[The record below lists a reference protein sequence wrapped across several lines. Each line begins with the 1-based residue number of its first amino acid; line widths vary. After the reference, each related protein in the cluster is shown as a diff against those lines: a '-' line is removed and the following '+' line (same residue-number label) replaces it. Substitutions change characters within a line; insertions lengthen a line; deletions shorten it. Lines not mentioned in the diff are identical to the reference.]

1 MIETHYL
8 GAIPVSQAAV
18 RLMSYFVGFLP
29 ELRAVS
35 DVLPVNIGEAHS
47 PWRHEDSGLM
57 RSLQPGHR
65 LFGLICHE

>member
-29 ELRAVS
+29 EAPRC
-35 DVLPVNIGEAHS
+35 
-47 PWRHEDSGLM
+47 
-57 RSLQPGHR
+57 
-65 LFGLICHE
+65 F